1 MTTRHTRN
9 DLGGATVELVLLAP
23 LVVLVIGFVLFA
35 GRLGHAAADVRHAA
49 ATAARA
55 ASLTDTPA
63 AATAAA
69 EQQAMANLA
78 DGRPTCAAPAVT
90 VDADVTPG
98 GRVTVTVA
106 CPVPL
111 GDLAPIG
118 LPGTKTLTSRA
129 VEPVDVYRSTTP

>member
-1 MTTRHTRN
+1 MTTRHMS
-9 DLGGATVELVLLAP
+9 DDGGATVELVLLAP
-23 LVVLVIGFVLFA
+23 LVVLVVGFVLFA

-63 AATAAA
+63 AATAIA
-69 EQQAMANLA
+69 QQHVNANLA
-78 DGRPTCAAPAVT
+78 DGGPTCAAPAVS
-90 VDADVTPG
+90 VDADVAPG
-98 GRVTVTVA
+98 GRVAVTVA

-118 LPGTKTLTSRA
+118 LPGTKTLTARA
-129 VEPVDVYRSTTP
+129 VEPVDVYRSTP

>member
-1 MTTRHTRN
+1 MTTRHMS
-9 DLGGATVELVLLAP
+9 DDGGATVELVLLAP

-55 ASLTDTPA
+55 ASLTDTPG

-69 EQQAMANLA
+69 REQVTTNLA
-78 DGRPTCAAPAVT
+78 TSGPTCAAPAVT
-90 VDADVTPG
+90 VDADVAPG
-98 GRVTVTVA
+98 GRVTVTVS

-111 GDLAPIG
+111 GDLAPLG
-118 LPGTKTLTSRA
+118 LPGTTTLRARA
-129 VEPVDVYRSTTP
+129 VEPVDVFRSSP